1 MSLHVSRAQ
10 ARQNPS
16 GEFAGGKELRRRQ
29 HGAGCV
35 HTLQDPTPQYATP
48 KLLMSP
54 KPRTE
59 PVNPK
64 PGTQPVNPKSSKP
77 VSVESYLRHVS
88 IRFGV
93 YPSDHADTV
102 AVAVTAVNSNQDAT
116 MNDEAL
122 SLLERFAAVPMVMS
136 RSPACRYQRPAPIW
150 KRLSFYYFSIK
161 TSHLGVNDLGS
172 DEGLMVASD

>member
-1 MSLHVSRAQ
+1 
-10 ARQNPS
+10 
-16 GEFAGGKELRRRQ
+16 
-29 HGAGCV
+29 
-35 HTLQDPTPQYATP
+35 
-48 KLLMSP
+48 MSP

-102 AVAVTAVNSNQDAT
+102 AVAVTAVNSNQDAIHNQSDNERRSIVIARKVCSCAYGNESKPCMPIST
-116 MNDEAL
+116 ASTDLEAIK
-122 SLLERFAAVPMVMS
+122 LLLL
-136 RSPACRYQRPAPIW
+136 Q
-150 KRLSFYYFSIK
+150 
-161 TSHLGVNDLGS
+161 H
-172 DEGLMVASD
+172 